1 MASIKEI
8 EERVEETVERV
19 RELWEEGRV
28 AVISVSSPSGHIEV
42 EDGGEVPED
51 DERGV
56 LPSIEFENRW
66 LDDCTREREDLEL
79 RLPPPWFDYPIDKA
93 AELLKRFLKDFLAP
107 EEGVEF
113 GFGDGL
119 AILNSFAKLC
129 SELYEEYTTRG
140 IEVSL
145 EDLGGDYPLI
155 ALKAVW
161 HG

>member
-1 MASIKEI
+1 MAGIKEI
-8 EERVEETVERV
+8 EERVEEAIERV

-51 DERGV
+51 DDRSV
-56 LPSIEFENRW
+56 LPSIEYGNKW
-66 LDDCTREREDLEL
+66 LDDCTREREDMEL

-93 AELLKRFLKDFLAP
+93 AELLRRFLEGFLVG
-107 EEGVEF
+107 EGVEF
-113 GFGDGL
+113 EFGDGV
-119 AILNSFAKLC
+119 AILNSFVRLC
-129 SELYEEYTTRG
+129 TELYEEYTTRG